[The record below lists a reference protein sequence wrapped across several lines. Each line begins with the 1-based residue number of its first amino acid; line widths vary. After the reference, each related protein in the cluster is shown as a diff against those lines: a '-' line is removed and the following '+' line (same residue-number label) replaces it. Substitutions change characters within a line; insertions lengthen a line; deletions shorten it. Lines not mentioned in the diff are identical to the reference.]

1 MKLSFSITKSA
12 PKPTPKSSSEIDTV
26 SLTQTNDTVKEYVTE
41 FDPSKTLVNSNRNLI
56 IPPKENE
63 WRPHKRMKNLDLL
76 PTLQSD
82 PEGLRFEGEDDKG
95 ISYGL
100 NVRQQSSSDGNK
112 ADDVKV
118 EQYHKRTD
126 KEGLGFVPPA
136 SNTTNTSVRDRD
148 SLNER
153 KIGRDRD
160 DQNDDFFGKYV
171 RVIAGGRDIMGLKGR
186 ISKRLDDGRVVLKL
200 SGSDKELKLHI
211 SDIADLGSKEE
222 ERCLMKLKALQI
234 ESKKQRTVR
243 RDTGQE
249 KDERKRWL
257 RNHIRVGIISKDL
270 KGGRFYLK
278 KGEVVD
284 VIGPHVCDITM
295 GETKELVEG
304 VDEDLLETALPRRGG
319 PVVVLYGKRRGM
331 YGNLVERDLDQETGV
346 AQDADTHELL
356 CQT

>member
-1 MKLSFSITKSA
+1 MISSGYRRIEDLRSFKDVPVEGFGA
-12 PKPTPKSSSEIDTV
+12 C
-26 SLTQTNDTVKEYVTE
+26 
-41 FDPSKTLVNSNRNLI
+41 
-56 IPPKENE
+56 
-63 WRPHKRMKNLDLL
+63 LL
-76 PTLQSD
+76 AGYGW
-82 PEGLRFEGEDDKG
+82 PEGGG
-95 ISYGL
+95 IGK
-100 NVRQQSSSDGNK
+100 NAK
-112 ADDVKV
+112 EDVKV

-234 ESKKQRTVR
+234 ESK
-243 RDTGQE
+243 
-249 KDERKRWL
+249 
-257 RNHIRVGIISKDL
+257 
-270 KGGRFYLK
+270 
-278 KGEVVD
+278 
-284 VIGPHVCDITM
+284 
-295 GETKELVEG
+295 
-304 VDEDLLETALPRRGG
+304 
-319 PVVVLYGKRRGM
+319 
-331 YGNLVERDLDQETGV
+331 
-346 AQDADTHELL
+346 
-356 CQT
+356 

>member
-1 MKLSFSITKSA
+1 MPVEGFGA
-12 PKPTPKSSSEIDTV
+12 C
-26 SLTQTNDTVKEYVTE
+26 
-41 FDPSKTLVNSNRNLI
+41 
-56 IPPKENE
+56 
-63 WRPHKRMKNLDLL
+63 LL
-76 PTLQSD
+76 AGYGW
-82 PEGLRFEGEDDKG
+82 PEGGG
-95 ISYGL
+95 IGK
-100 NVRQQSSSDGNK
+100 NAK
-112 ADDVKV
+112 EDVKV

-234 ESKKQRTVR
+234 ESK
-243 RDTGQE
+243 
-249 KDERKRWL
+249 
-257 RNHIRVGIISKDL
+257 
-270 KGGRFYLK
+270 
-278 KGEVVD
+278 
-284 VIGPHVCDITM
+284 
-295 GETKELVEG
+295 
-304 VDEDLLETALPRRGG
+304 
-319 PVVVLYGKRRGM
+319 
-331 YGNLVERDLDQETGV
+331 
-346 AQDADTHELL
+346 
-356 CQT
+356 